1 MRAHNSDGTY
11 VTIAANRLDL
21 KSANGIYASY
31 RHRCVSHAYAIQF
44 SMFPFGEKGSSES
57 CVSRQASL
65 CMYVS
70 IWIACRH
77 THTHTNR
84 SDIGTTFL
92 NVQSNHNQPYGF
104 RLIPQHIYLLDI
116 VSSLHVYFFSK
127 SGTRFN
133 LLSKTTHQITFL
145 SSSSSLDCKSV
156 CACKCVECL
165 WWC

>member
-1 MRAHNSDGTY
+1 MC
-11 VTIAANRLDL
+11 I
-21 KSANGIYASY
+21 
-31 RHRCVSHAYAIQF
+31 
-44 SMFPFGEKGSSES
+44 S
-57 CVSRQASL
+57 CICNPVFD
-65 CMYVS
+65 VS
-70 IWIACRH
+70 IRRKGFFGIVCEPTGFVMHVCLNLNCMSTH

>member
-1 MRAHNSDGTY
+1 MEFMHRTDIGVYLMHMQSSFRCFHSGKR
-11 VTIAANRLDL
+11 VLRNRVWADRLR
-21 KSANGIYASY
+21 YACMS
-31 RHRCVSHAYAIQF
+31 QF
-44 SMFPFGEKGSSES
+44 ELH
-57 CVSRQASL
+57 VDT
-65 CMYVS
+65 
-70 IWIACRH
+70 H